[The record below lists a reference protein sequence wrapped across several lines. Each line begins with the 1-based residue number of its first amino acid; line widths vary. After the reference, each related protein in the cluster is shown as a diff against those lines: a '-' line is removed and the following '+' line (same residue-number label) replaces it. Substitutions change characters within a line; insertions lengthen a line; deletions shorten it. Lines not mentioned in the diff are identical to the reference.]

1 MQSNNKSLVSV
12 IMPTY
17 NHSAYIKEAI
27 SSVLSQTY
35 SNLELI
41 IIDNYS
47 TDNTMEIVDS
57 FFDRRI
63 QYYKFRNHG
72 VIASSRN
79 FGFTKSHGEYI
90 AFIDSD
96 DVWESLKLEYQIP
109 HMQSV
114 SCVSTN
120 FKPIG
125 DIDGFINYINSS
137 LKDEYK
143 DFDYDEVTQE
153 NPVASSSV
161 LIRRD
166 IFLQEKGFDENEEY
180 KFIEDFEL
188 WLRLAYLGPIRVLN
202 ESLIQYRMYHK
213 PNRDLRELR
222 VRVLKIFDKHRR
234 LGLLSDQQV
243 RKASGNYYISIGR
256 AFQNVGDFRGIVF
269 YIKGLYYS
277 YGIKNKLRAIAGLL
291 LFFIPK
297 VIRPLVVRK
306 SYRIYRFF
314 YRIYRFFYRIV

>member
-1 MQSNNKSLVSV
+1 MQSINKSLVSV

-47 TDNTMEIVDS
+47 TDNTMEVVDS

-109 HMQSV
+109 HIQSV
-114 SCVSTN
+114 SCVSSN
-120 FKPIG
+120 FKLIG
-125 DIDGFINYINSS
+125 DLDERRKYINSS
-137 LKDEYK
+137 FEGEYK
-143 DFDYDEVTQE
+143 DYYYDEVVLE
-153 NPVASSSV
+153 NPVVTSSV
-161 LIRRD
+161 LMRRD
-166 IFLQEKGFDENEEY
+166 VFLQEEGFDENEAY
-180 KFIEDFEL
+180 KFIEDFEF
-188 WLRLAYLGPIRVLN
+188 WLRVAYLEPIRVLN
-202 ESLIQYRMYHK
+202 EPLVQYRVYHK
-213 PNRDLRELR
+213 PNRDLRD
-222 VRVLKIFDKHRR
+222 VMIRVLKIFDKHQN
-234 LGLLSDQQV
+234 LGCLSRQQV
-243 RKASGNYYISIGR
+243 RKARGNLYITIGR
-256 AFQNVGDFRGIVF
+256 AFQNVGDFKGVNF
-269 YIKGLYYS
+269 YIKGLYFS
-277 YGIKNKLRAIAGLL
+277 SGLKNKLRAIVGLL

-297 VIRPLVVRK
+297 IIRSYVDRK
-306 SYRIYRFF
+306 AYQIYHFF
-314 YRIYRFFYRIV
+314 A

>member
-1 MQSNNKSLVSV
+1 MLSINKSLVSV

-17 NHSAYIKEAI
+17 NQSAYIKEAI
-27 SSVLSQTY
+27 SSVLSQSY

-57 FFDRRI
+57 FFDKRI

-109 HMQSV
+109 HIQSV

-143 DFDYDEVTQE
+143 DFEYDEVAQE
-153 NPVASSSV
+153 NPVITSSV

-166 IFLQEKGFDENEEY
+166 IFLQEKGFDENEAY

-188 WLRLAYLGPIRVLN
+188 WLRVAYLGPIRILN
-202 ESLIQYRMYHK
+202 EPLVQYRIYHK
-213 PNRDLRELR
+213 PNRDLRD
-222 VRVLKIFDKHRR
+222 VRIRILKIFDKHRN
-234 LGLLSDQQV
+234 LGFLSVQQE
-243 RKASGNYYISIGR
+243 RKARGNCYISIGR
-256 AFQNVGDFRGIVF
+256 SFQNVGDSQGITF
-269 YIKGLYYS
+269 YIKGLYFS
-277 YGIKNKLRAIAGLL
+277 YGFKNKLRAIAGLI

-297 VIRPLVVRK
+297 IIRPLVIRK
-306 SYRIYRFF
+306 AYQVYHLFS
-314 YRIYRFFYRIV
+314 